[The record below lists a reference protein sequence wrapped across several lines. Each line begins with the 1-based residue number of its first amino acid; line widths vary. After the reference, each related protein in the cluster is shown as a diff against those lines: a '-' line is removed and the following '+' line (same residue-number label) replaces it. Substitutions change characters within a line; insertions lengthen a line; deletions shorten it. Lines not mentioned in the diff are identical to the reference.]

1 MVLPV
6 DLPEDR
12 QSKKPRA
19 RAKID
24 TGTTIRTETMP
35 TPTLRRVFKA
45 FQYRDFRLM
54 WIGACTSSIGTWMQI
69 VAQGWLI
76 YRLSHS
82 AFYLA
87 LDQVLAGIPIFLF
100 SLIGGVVADR
110 IERRKI
116 LLMSQWVQMASA
128 GTLTILVVLGLQ
140 HVWPILCLSFVSGFA
155 QAFGGPAYSALIPTL
170 VEHDDMPNAIALNSI
185 QFNLA
190 VTVGPALAGITLA
203 RFGEKW
209 CFGLNA
215 LSFLAPIITLSMIS
229 ARFLPESTKESI
241 LGSLMQGI
249 RFVRQQ
255 ASMEALI
262 VLAFCMTALSMPM
275 RTYIPVFVK
284 DIFHRG
290 PETYGNLLSLMG
302 VGSIC
307 GSLAVA
313 GIGNIRNKGRFALA
327 MLILLGAGI
336 AGFSLSKL
344 LPLSYAMLVLVG
356 ASMMA
361 VFATVTSLVQLIT
374 TNEMRG
380 RVMSVYNCA
389 FRGGMPMGNL
399 LSGWLVPMFTAPI
412 VLGANGLVL
421 VLVAVYFLVVQ
432 RRVAAL

>member
-1 MVLPV
+1 MEKLIV
-6 DLPEDR
+6 
-12 QSKKPRA
+12 
-19 RAKID
+19 
-24 TGTTIRTETMP
+24 
-35 TPTLRRVFKA
+35 RRIFKA
-45 FQYRDFRLM
+45 FHYRDFRLM

-82 AFYLA
+82 SFLLG
-87 LDQVLAGIPIFLF
+87 LDQFLAGIPIFLF

-110 IERRKI
+110 AERRRI
-116 LLMSQWVQMASA
+116 LMISQYIQMASA
-128 GTLTILVVLGLQ
+128 AILTALVATGFVQ
-140 HVWPILCLSFVSGFA
+140 VWEILCLSFFSGLA
-155 QAFGGPAYSALIPTL
+155 QAFGGPAYQALIPTL
-170 VEHDDMPNAIALNSI
+170 VDRDDMPNAIALNSI

-190 VTVGPALAGITLA
+190 VAVGPALAGITLA
-203 RFGEKW
+203 RLGEKW

-215 LSFLAPIITLSMIS
+215 LSFLAPIISLSMIS
-229 ARFLPESTKESI
+229 ARFLPVVTTDSI
-241 LGSLMQGI
+241 FSSLKQGI
-249 RFVRQQ
+249 KFLRNQG
-255 ASMEALI
+255 SMEALI
-262 VLAFCMTALSMPM
+262 TLAFLMTFLSMPM

-302 VGSIC
+302 LGSIVGSL
-307 GSLAVA
+307 GVA
-313 GIGNIRNKGRFALA
+313 SRGNMGNKGRFALT
-327 MLILLGAGI
+327 MLMCLGAGI
-336 AGFSLSKL
+336 AVFSFSKFL
-344 LPLSYAMLVLVG
+344 TLSYSMLLVVG

-399 LSGWLVPMFTAPI
+399 VSGWLVPAFTAPV
-412 VLGANGLVL
+412 VLGVNGFVL
-421 VLVAVYFLVVQ
+421 ILVAVYFLLVQ

>member
-1 MVLPV
+1 M
-6 DLPEDR
+6 
-12 QSKKPRA
+12 
-19 RAKID
+19 
-24 TGTTIRTETMP
+24 ETS
-35 TPTLRRVFKA
+35 TFRRVFKA
-45 FQYRDFRLM
+45 FRYRDFRLM
-54 WIGACTSSIGTWMQI
+54 WFGACTSSIGTWMQI

-82 AFYLA
+82 AFLLA
-87 LDQVLAGIPIFLF
+87 LDQFLGGIPIFLF

-116 LLMSQWVQMASA
+116 LLVSQYMQMGSA
-128 GTLTILVVLGLQ
+128 TVLTILVAAGVV
-140 HVWPILCLSFVSGFA
+140 HVWHILCLSVVSGLA
-155 QAFGGPAYSALIPTL
+155 QAFGGPAYQALIPTL
-170 VEHDDMPNAIALNSI
+170 VEREDMPNAIALNSI
-185 QFNLA
+185 QFNMA
-190 VTVGPALAGITLA
+190 VTIGPALAGQALA
-203 RFGEKW
+203 KLGEKW

-215 LSFLAPIITLSMIS
+215 ISFLAPIISLSMIS
-229 ARFLPESTKESI
+229 TRFLPERTTESMFN
-241 LGSLMQGI
+241 SLKQGI
-249 RFVRQQ
+249 QFVRKQT
-255 ASMEALI
+255 SMEALT

-302 VGSIC
+302 LGSIC
-307 GSLAVA
+307 GSLIVA
-313 GIGNIRNKGRFALA
+313 ERGNLRNKGRFALT
-327 MLILLGAGI
+327 MLICLGAGI
-336 AGFSLSKL
+336 AVFSLSRS

-399 LSGWLVPMFTAPI
+399 LSGWFVPIFTAPV
-412 VLGANGLVL
+412 VLGVNGLLL
-421 VLVAVYFLVVQ
+421 VLVALYFLLVQ
-432 RRVAAL
+432 RRVATL